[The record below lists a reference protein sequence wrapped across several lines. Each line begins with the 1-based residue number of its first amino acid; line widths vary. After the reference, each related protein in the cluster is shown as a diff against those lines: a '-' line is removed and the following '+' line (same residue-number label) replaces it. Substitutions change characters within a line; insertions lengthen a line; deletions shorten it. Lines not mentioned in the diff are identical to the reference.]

1 MEAAMK
7 KTQKLHPLTAPF
19 TRAQISALRVGDRVR
34 LSGRIFT
41 GRDRF
46 HKYLCEGGKPPV
58 SLRDAAIYHCGPVV
72 VRKAGRWVVT
82 AAGPTTSIREE
93 SYTPAIM
100 ARHGLRVM
108 IGKGGMGAGTRAA
121 CRRHGGVYIQVI
133 GGAAA
138 LLAAKIRRVEAV
150 YFLQEF
156 GQAEAVWVFDVDG
169 LEGVVTMDATGGD
182 EHAAVKDRSRRV
194 LKKLLK

>member
-1 MEAAMK
+1 MK
-7 KTQKLHPLTAPF
+7 KTQKVHPLTAPF

-46 HKYLCEGGKPPV
+46 HKYLFDGGKPPV

-72 VRKAGRWVVT
+72 VRKAVRWVVT

-93 SYTPAIM
+93 PYTPAIM
-100 ARHGLRVM
+100 ARYGLRVM

-121 CRRHGGVYIQVI
+121 CRRQGGIYIQVI

-138 LLAAKIRRVEAV
+138 LLAAKIKKVEAV
-150 YFLQEF
+150 HFLQEF

-169 LEGVVTMDATGGD
+169 LEGVVTMDAAGRD
-182 EHAAVKDRSRRV
+182 DHAAVRERSRRT
-194 LKKLLK
+194 LQKLLK